1 MNEHRDRERFRA
13 YVDAFGLASVADA
26 YAVQRAYVRR
36 QRQARHAAPK
46 GYKIGLTSARMQAM
60 CGIDS
65 PLAGV
70 VLSDRVHASGV
81 RLSRADY
88 GRLGLEFEIAVEM
101 GEDLGGGGRS
111 IDEVGAAVAR
121 VRPGIEVVDDRNAD
135 YAGLEALSLIADNSW
150 NAGVVLGPSTENW
163 PDLASIEGRATA
175 DGVEIGRGYGRDVL
189 DHPFHAVAW
198 LADHLASTG
207 EGLRAGD
214 IVMTGSIITT
224 KFPDAPRR
232 YRFEL
237 GGLGAVEVE
246 VV

>member
-1 MNEHRDRERFRA
+1 LPFRA
-13 YVDAFGLASVADA
+13 YAETFGLSSVADA

-36 QRQARHAAPK
+36 QSQARGVAPR

-70 VLSDRVHASGV
+70 VLGDRVHASGAS
-81 RLSRADY
+81 LARADY

-101 GEDLGGGGRS
+101 GEDLGAGRS

-121 VRPGIEVVDDRNAD
+121 VRPGVEVIDDRNAD
-135 YAGLEALSLIADNSW
+135 YASLEAVSLIADNSW
-150 NAGVVLGPSTENW
+150 NAGVVLGPSHESW
-163 PDLASIEGRATA
+163 PDLAAIEGRATM

-224 KFPDAPRR
+224 KFPDGPRR

-237 GGLGAVEVE
+237 GALGAVEVE